1 MAQDPHEYENEENRP
16 LLERPWIVLR
26 TTYDVETWIDHQNRH
41 LQRHAV
47 GSRLERCGLCFRLE
61 QGGSLYLHTTQEGDV
76 VLDVPQEA
84 EWVAPLIV
92 AATQIAQ
99 PAKQWWTIPGDRLTQ
114 LVLGLSPLIAATAI
128 VTDHDFGIRRY

>member
-1 MAQDPHEYENEENRP
+1 MSLYDDDGSESLR
-16 LLERPWIVLR
+16 ERPWIVLT

-41 LQRHAV
+41 LQRHAA
-47 GSRLERCGLCFRLE
+47 GCRPERCGLCFRLE
-61 QGGSLYLHTTQEGDV
+61 QGGILYLHTTPDGDV
-76 VLDVPQEA
+76 VLDVPEDVA
-84 EWVAPLIV
+84 WVSPLIV

-99 PAKQWWTIPGDRLTQ
+99 PTTQLWPIPGDRLTQ